1 MGLKRSS
8 CIFSHKAMSM
18 EVLKELISEI
28 YIDDILV
35 YGKSGE
41 EYPKALEM
49 LFSRLRDKNVTLNPD
64 KCRLGLNEVEYVG
77 HTLSASTGIFFS
89 DQKKTKILVI
99 QRAKATDID

>member
-1 MGLKRSS
+1 
-8 CIFSHKAMSM
+8 M
-18 EVLKELISEI
+18 EVLKELIGEICDI
-28 YIDDILV
+28 YIDDTLV

-41 EYPKALEM
+41 DYPKALEM
-49 LFSRLRDKNVTLNPD
+49 LFSRLRDENVTLNPD
-64 KCRLGLNEVEYVG
+64 KCRFGLIEVEYVG